1 MNDIAIKNKS
11 KINNDLN
18 KNLFGEEFFVVSEDL
33 IKVADNIFKKYQQ
46 YIKYSNNDFNSL
58 LLLNEIILE
67 SIKANNQ
74 NKCNLNEIINK
85 TNIKNFNAK
94 DENVVYLKKIVA
106 ELNLIKLFNTNK
118 SNINIIFGYVF
129 EKLITKKESGAY
141 YTDIKTTSYITE
153 NSIIANIISQIR
165 RKSINFDN
173 HIKSIEKNYNI
184 DFIEKSIKDG
194 DSIKNNFIDLID
206 ICDKKE
212 ITSILS
218 NLKIIDISCG
228 AGSFIFSAFYLL
240 KEIYKKLCVN
250 ISTERIFND
259 NLFGIDIDHEAISLL
274 QFRIQLECI
283 IDNSFYNDLS
293 TNFIVGNCLLGNQ
306 KGENKLFINENIENI
321 FLSSEKIKNI
331 ITSGGFDI
339 VLGNP
344 PYLEYKKVVNDYQIE
359 NFISQ
364 KCNNLYAF
372 VLEKNFDILKDN
384 GHLGMIVPISYIS
397 TKRMTPIRNLLIKNS
412 KYHFCSSF
420 ADRPSCLFNGVHQKL
435 NIILLE
441 KESNTKSINHY
452 TSSYIHWYSNEKDNL
467 FNEVNYSKNDF
478 YQSEYLFKV
487 GKDIEKSII
496 NKIIFKNEKPLLAN
510 ISNNGNHKI
519 WLNMRMCF
527 WVKAFTFRKKSNEY
541 KVFSFN
547 NELDAFLFTAIT
559 NSNLFFFFWESISDV
574 WHITQKDLNAIQL
587 DFSKVENHV
596 KSEIKYLYQIFEE
609 NLEKN
614 KVEIN
619 SKQTDFEYKHK
630 NEKTFIDKFDAKIC
644 ELFYLTQEE
653 IEYIKNYQIRYRM
666 NGELNSYL
674 KAIQN
679 ECN

>member
-1 MNDIAIKNKS
+1 MNDLAIKNKL
-11 KINNDLN
+11 KDQNELN
-18 KNLFGEEFFVVSEDL
+18 KNLFGEELFDVSEDL

-46 YIKYSNNDFNSL
+46 YIKFSDSNINSL
-58 LLLNEIILE
+58 LFLNEIVLE
-67 SIKANNQ
+67 SIIAINKNQ
-74 NKCNLNEIINK
+74 YNLNDIFNK
-85 TNIKNFNAK
+85 INIKSFNANY
-94 DENVVYLKKIVA
+94 ENIIHLKKTIA
-106 ELNLIKLFNTNK
+106 EINLIKLFNN
-118 SNINIIFGYVF
+118 NQNNLNIIFGYVF

-165 RKSINFDN
+165 RKSTNFDN
-173 HIKSIEKNYNI
+173 HIKSIEKNYDI

-194 DSIKNNFIDLID
+194 DSLKSKLIDLMD

-212 ITSILS
+212 IISILS

-228 AGSFIFSAFYLL
+228 AGSFIFSAFYIL
-240 KEIYKKLCVN
+240 KEIYKILGIN
-250 ISTERIFND
+250 NSTERIFND
-259 NLFGIDIDHEAISLL
+259 NLYGVDIDHEAISLL
-274 QFRIQLECI
+274 QFRIKLEYI
-283 IDNSFYNDLS
+283 IDNIFYNDLS

-306 KGENKLFINENIENI
+306 KNENILFSNENEKSI
-321 FLSSEKIKNI
+321 LENSEKIKSI
-331 ITSGGFDI
+331 ISNGGFDI

-344 PYLEYKKVVNDYQIE
+344 PYLEYRNVINDYQIE

-397 TKRMTPIRNLLIKNS
+397 TNRMAPIRNLLIKNS

-441 KESNTKSINHY
+441 KERINKSVNHY

-467 FNEVNYSKNDF
+467 FNKINYSKNDF
-478 YQSEYLFKV
+478 YQSDYLFKV
-487 GKDIEKSII
+487 GNDTERSII
-496 NKIIFKNEKPLLAN
+496 NKIVSINKKPLLAN
-510 ISNNGNHKI
+510 ISNNGNYKI

-527 WVKAFTFRKKSNEY
+527 WTKAFTFQQKSNEY
-541 KVFSFN
+541 KIFN
-547 NELDAFLFTAIT
+547 FDNDLDAFLFVAIL
-559 NSNLFFFFWESISDV
+559 NSNLFFFFWETISDV
-574 WHITQKDLNAIQL
+574 WHITQKDLNTIKL
-587 DFSKVENHV
+587 DFSKIN
-596 KSEIKYLYQIFEE
+596 KKIKNEIKYLYQIFEE
-609 NLEKN
+609 NLENN

-630 NEKTFIDKFDAKIC
+630 NEKKLIDDFDKIVC
-644 ELFYLTQEE
+644 KLFSLSKEE
-653 IEYIKNYQIRYRM
+653 IEYVKYYQISYRM
-666 NGELNSYL
+666 NGELKSYL
-674 KAIQN
+674 KIIEN